1 MSLTGKDLLNTLSK
15 LSEEELSR
23 PVYVYADHG
32 QEHYSA
38 DSIEVDEV
46 ATSLEYCLEE
56 YYVHPSD
63 LDGGEYEEDELNK
76 FICIS

>member
-1 MSLTGKDLLNTLSK
+1 MSLSGQDLLNKLQG

-32 QEHYSA
+32 QEHYMA
-38 DSIEVDEV
+38 DSVLIDET
-46 ATSLEYCLEE
+46 ATSLEYCLED
-56 YYVHPSD
+56 YYVHP
-63 LDGGEYEEDELNK
+63 EDECDHEGLLK